1 MENIKKSHK
10 NNEFK
15 ISASTWNEEIE
26 LPDG

>member
-1 MENIKKSHK
+1 MENIKKSNK

-15 ISASTWNEEIE
+15 ISASIWNEEIE